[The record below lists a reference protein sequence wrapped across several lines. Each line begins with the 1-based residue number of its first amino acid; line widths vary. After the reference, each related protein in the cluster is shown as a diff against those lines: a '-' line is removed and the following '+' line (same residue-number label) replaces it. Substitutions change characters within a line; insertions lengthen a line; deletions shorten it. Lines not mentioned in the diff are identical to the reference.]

1 MPLLL
6 DGNNVLHALAGEG
19 LDATRLALC
28 NYLRETFANRD
39 DVHVVFDG
47 PSRGGPRAQD
57 FIPHGIRLTYSGG
70 TPADQLVI
78 RAIEVDSAPRRLTV
92 VSTDRQIRAAAR
104 RRRCASLTSEEFSE
118 RLRTEIER
126 PSPAAPPEPPEK
138 REGLS
143 PEQTESWLEE
153 FGIEPEE

>member
-28 NYLRETFANRD
+28 NYLRETVALRD
-39 DVHVVFDG
+39 KVHVVFDG
-47 PSRGGPRAQD
+47 PSRGGPRPED
-57 FIPHGIRLTYSGG
+57 FLPHGIRLTYSGS
-70 TPADQLVI
+70 TPADRFVI
-78 RAIEVDSAPRRLTV
+78 RAIEADSAPRRLTV

-104 RRRCASLTSEEFSE
+104 RRRCASLTSEEFSR

-126 PSPAAPPEPPEK
+126 PSPATPPEPPEK
-138 REGLS
+138 IEGLS
-143 PEQTESWLEE
+143 PDQTKSWLEE
-153 FGIEPEE
+153 FDIEPEE